1 MGYGEYTGNQ
11 SVHWS
16 VVHHGGADACAIR
29 GRDPIKFERIG
40 VDPERDLTPGHFRV
54 RLGFGSLEEANRA
67 LGSAKVVNDYG
78 NYFLVFDVPAV
89 NRPKEKVEPPD
100 PPSEIRVDW

>member
-29 GRDPIKFERIG
+29 GRDPIKFGQIG
-40 VDPERDLTPGHFRV
+40 VDPDRGLTPGKFRV
-54 RLGFGSLEEANRA
+54 RLRFGTAGEASEA
-67 LGSAKVVNDYG
+67 LASCRVVEDKG
-78 NYFLVFDVPAV
+78 NFFLVFDVPAV
-89 NRPKEKVEPPD
+89 ERPKEKVEPPD
-100 PPSEIRVDW
+100 PPSEVRVDW